1 MWKWIWHYIDVLC
14 YGLALFFVD
23 LTLFFTVNTLIFGL
37 VAAFSVALLG
47 FLLSLV
53 GEKGSD

>member
-14 YGLALFFVD
+14 YGLALLFVD
-23 LTLFFTVNTLIFGL
+23 LTLFFTVNALIFGL
-37 VAAFSVALLG
+37 VTAFSVALLG

-53 GEKGSD
+53 GEKGGD